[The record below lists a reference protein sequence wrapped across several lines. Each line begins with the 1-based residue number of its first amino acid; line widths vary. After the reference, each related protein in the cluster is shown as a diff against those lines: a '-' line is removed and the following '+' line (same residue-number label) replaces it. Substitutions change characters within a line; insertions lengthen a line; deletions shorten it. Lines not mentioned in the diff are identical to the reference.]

1 MIISVHSVL
10 SYNTNKPIR
19 AKKQNCWK
27 IFTWNFLFPFFFYAS
42 LFSFWNEL
50 KSDNTEWP
58 NSKMEWR
65 ETETMTEKRLLARDG
80 RTTASTPDASVFRPW
95 SFLSWLCPLGL
106 GEGMANGT
114 QSGFCVWSPWGV
126 SGLSRLSRAENLETD
141 VKKKNIFFFYNRKSW
156 NWLFDDKKN

>member
-19 AKKQNCWK
+19 AKTKLLKN
-27 IFTWNFLFPFFFYAS
+27 IYRYLDFFFSLHFFAF

-50 KSDNTEWP
+50 KSDNTEWS

-65 ETETMTEKRLLARDG
+65 ETATRLFGSGWSHDG
-80 RTTASTPDASVFRPW
+80 VNTRQERVQAVIVPLMVV
-95 SFLSWLCPLGL
+95 CPRL

-114 QSGFCVWSPWGV
+114 QLRVWSPWGV
-126 SGLSRLSRAENLETD
+126 SGLSRLFRAKNFET
-141 VKKKNIFFFYNRKSW
+141 FFLIIGNHAIWFLMTRKT
-156 NWLFDDKKN
+156 